1 MTLGYTS
8 FLSLLLLLGM
18 GAVATTPPTSFLRLR
33 RLGLEVGV
41 GVFLLSLPGLLL
53 LLPGEVFSLREWHSW
68 LGVWNLDYLVGVDAI
83 SLYFILLSCFL
94 TPVCILASWESVR
107 YRLKEFLL
115 LLLFVQLCLVNV
127 FSVLDLLLFYLFFEA
142 VIIPMFI
149 IIGVWGS
156 RLRRITAAF
165 RFFLYTLVGSVVMLV
180 ALLYLY
186 VTAGSLN
193 LYTLYD
199 LRYPVSVQLLLWLA
213 FFCSFA
219 VKVPMFPVHVWLP
232 EAHVEAPTAGSVLLA
247 GILLKLGGYGFLR
260 FSIPLFPEASALFA
274 PAVFLLSLL
283 GILYGSLTTLV
294 QVDLKKIVAYSSV
307 AHMGYVT
314 LGLFTNSV
322 EGVEGAVFL
331 MLSHGLVS
339 AALFLCVGFLYDRY
353 GTRLLRYYGGLI
365 GVMPIYSAFLLLF
378 VIANLGLPGS
388 SSFIAEFLVLLAG
401 FNANTLVGAAAGLG
415 VILGGIYNIW
425 FYNRLCCGPVSPFL
439 TRFADLNGREAGLL
453 LSLLL
458 PTLYL
463 GVKPDYLL
471 STLHLP
477 VSCLLY

>member
-260 FSIPLFPEASALFA
+260 FSIPLFPEASARFA

-401 FNANTLVGAAAGLG
+401 FNANTLVGAAAGWG
-415 VILGGIYNIW
+415 
-425 FYNRLCCGPVSPFL
+425 
-439 TRFADLNGREAGLL
+439 
-453 LSLLL
+453 
-458 PTLYL
+458 
-463 GVKPDYLL
+463 
-471 STLHLP
+471 
-477 VSCLLY
+477 